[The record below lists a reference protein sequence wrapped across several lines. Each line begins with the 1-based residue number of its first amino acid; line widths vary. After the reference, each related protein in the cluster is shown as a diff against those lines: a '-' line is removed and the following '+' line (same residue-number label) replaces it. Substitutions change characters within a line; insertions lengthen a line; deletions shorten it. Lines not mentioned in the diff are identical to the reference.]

1 MTRSN
6 NNINYNNPLQLDSTF
21 FKNHINYNKKVIF
34 NNKSIN
40 NIDNK
45 VFSDYNVND
54 IYLYDGTEDNLNK
67 KDRILLWKNYW
78 LEYINSFIN
87 LTKVLPYSI
96 TTIYIGRHAIE
107 LGIKYLL
114 LKKTNA
120 IIKSHDLKEL
130 SNKLYL
136 EYNIKDDYMKDI
148 DTFCKL
154 FSKYI
159 EGGNVEY
166 FRFPEYKSNKYFAG
180 NILDIQWISYNFSL
194 ILLKLIHFAGLDDEI

>member
-6 NNINYNNPLQLDSTF
+6 NNINYNNQLQLDSTF

-45 VFSDYNVND
+45 VSNDYNVND

-87 LTKVLPYSI
+87 LTKVLPHSI
-96 TTIYIGRHAIE
+96 TTIYVGRHAIE

-114 LKKTNA
+114 LKKTKT

-159 EGGNVEY
+159 ESGNVEY